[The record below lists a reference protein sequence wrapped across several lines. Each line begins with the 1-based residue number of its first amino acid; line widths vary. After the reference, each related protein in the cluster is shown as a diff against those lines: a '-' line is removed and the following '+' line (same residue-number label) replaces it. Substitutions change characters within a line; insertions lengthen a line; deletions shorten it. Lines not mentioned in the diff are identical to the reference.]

1 MQNPYVDNV
10 LRTVSE
16 LHTWRIFEI
25 ALLLFSAIYVT
36 DFISRI
42 GVFTRGDHSCN
53 CTQDS
58 KCFLINN

>member
-25 ALLLFSAIYVT
+25 ALLLFFSYLRYW
-36 DFISRI
+36 FQFSNRCFYKRRSFLQLYSRFE
-42 GVFTRGDHSCN
+42 VFLD
-53 CTQDS
+53 
-58 KCFLINN
+58 K